1 MAVGH
6 GIILGGMLERPD
18 QAELRNQ
25 RPGEY
30 KEPDYWPNTKRSAG
44 AHRIATFLRENDWDI
59 EVLDFWPSWTKE
71 ELFEFLDDPL
81 ADSLIITS

>member
-1 MAVGH
+1 MVGH

-30 KEPDYWPNTKRSAG
+30 SEPEFWPNTKRSAG
-44 AHRIATFLRENDWDI
+44 AHRIATFLREQDWDI
-59 EVLDFWPSWTKE
+59 EVLDYWPC
-71 ELFEFLDDPL
+71 
-81 ADSLIITS
+81 